1 MCAFLVLFMVET
13 FVVICKL
20 CFERC
25 FCKTK
30 AYIATFI
37 CATFA
42 TSAWYIRL
50 GIRHLFCNGLYS
62 NISQLHSYSVFL
74 GHNNLLLCD
83 EIIDDMLLMQ
93 LQLTFTMFLL
103 EILCNLLDFGKCCF
117 NNFRNVLPIFVL
129 MLREKRGLNEIILLF
144 CYFLL
149 VLSLVFIFGMK
160 TKGSLTPLSFNASEY
175 IGVAF

>member
-1 MCAFLVLFMVET
+1 MGCMLT
-13 FVVICKL
+13 F
-20 CFERC
+20 
-25 FCKTK
+25 
-30 AYIATFI
+30 
-37 CATFA
+37 
-42 TSAWYIRL
+42 
-50 GIRHLFCNGLYS
+50 
-62 NISQLHSYSVFL
+62 QLHSYLVFL
-74 GHNNLLLCD
+74 GHNSLLLCD

-103 EILCNLLDFGKCCF
+103 EILCKLLDFGKCCF

-129 MLREKRGLNEIILLF
+129 MLREKRGLTEIILVF

-175 IGVAF
+175 IGVAFWKISLIDDRSDSLLLIDLGNSLHIVFGWLEFLLMYTGRLYGFLYSS